1 MVRPALVPSR
11 PGGEAGHP
19 ETRIVEVHDDPA
31 FGTSGLMGR
40 AQKLKPRP
48 AIQVHTS
55 RCAVTNDVAV
65 PVKVCASSRLSLI
78 RW

>member
-1 MVRPALVPSR
+1 MFRLAFVPSR

-19 ETRIVEVHDDPA
+19 EFRIVEVHDDPT
-31 FGTSGLMGR
+31 FRTSGFMGTS
-40 AQKLKPRP
+40 QKLKPRP